1 MSRQTHP
8 IVAQLA
14 AERVRQGLT
23 QPKLAKRIRYSTDSI
38 KGWENGHKAPSFETM
53 TLWAGALG
61 YRIALVPVGASLTDD
76 ELTARLRYLDAERQR
91 PAAKEHPATPPL
103 SATTAE
109 LFQELIGALA
119 QLFDDDA
126 EAAPEQA
133 VA

>member
-23 QPKLAKRIRYSTDSI
+23 QPKLAERIRYSTDSI
-38 KGWENGHKAPSFETM
+38 KGWETGHKAPSFDSM

-61 YRIALVPVGASLTDD
+61 YRIALIPVGASITDD

-91 PAAKEHPATPPL
+91 PAAKEHPATPLL
-103 SATTAE
+103 SATTTE

-119 QLFDDDA
+119 QLFDDA
-126 EAAPEQA
+126 EAAPEQEA
-133 VA
+133 A